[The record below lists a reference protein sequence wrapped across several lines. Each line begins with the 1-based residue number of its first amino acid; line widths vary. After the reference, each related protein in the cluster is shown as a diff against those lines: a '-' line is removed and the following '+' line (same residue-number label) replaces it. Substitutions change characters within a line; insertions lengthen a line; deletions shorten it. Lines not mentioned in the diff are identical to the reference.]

1 MLVSEMDIQNYKK
14 IRKELEKLKLLVKD
28 AELWVQKL
36 SLCNE
41 GKGGEEKVWW
51 GEGKVWTG

>member
-1 MLVSEMDIQNYKK
+1 MDIQNYKK

-41 GKGGEEKVWW
+41 GKGGLFCYYPVQLPLILTWRRF
-51 GEGKVWTG
+51 

>member
-1 MLVSEMDIQNYKK
+1 MDIQNYKK

-36 SLCNE
+36 SLSNE